1 LGCFAEIKFLTP
13 IAMFKKR
20 IVLVD
25 PDVKFLTVA
34 SSMIELSE
42 KFVFVNSYQS
52 CEEAIAHLSK
62 DLPDII
68 LMEADFPGMK
78 GTDAILTIK
87 SSRPMIEIIIIT
99 NYIDDDIIF
108 DGLSCGATGY
118 LLKSNC
124 VSNLRS
130 HLEMHSRGESAID
143 PIVARR
149 LVGRIHTN
157 RFSPLTFRET
167 EVMKRIAH
175 GKSYTA
181 IAKELG
187 ISSET
192 SKTHIKNI
200 YRKLKVN
207 SKSQAVTKAISDKL
221 IQVGI

>member
-1 LGCFAEIKFLTP
+1 
-13 IAMFKKR
+13 MFKKR
-20 IVLVD
+20 IVLID
-25 PDVKFLTVA
+25 SDVKFLTVA
-34 SSMIELSE
+34 SSMVELSE
-42 KFVFVNSYQS
+42 KFVFVNSYLS
-52 CEEAIAHLSK
+52 CEEAIAHLPK

-68 LMEADFPGMK
+68 AMEVDFPTMK
-78 GTDAILTIK
+78 GTSAVLAIKALY
-87 SSRPMIEIIIIT
+87 PMVEIIIIT

-108 DGLSCGATGY
+108 DVLSSGATGY
-118 LLKSNC
+118 LLKSHC
-124 VSNLRS
+124 VVDLRS
-130 HLEMHSRGESAID
+130 QLEIHSRGESAID

-149 LVGRIHTN
+149 LVSRIHTN

-167 EVMKRIAH
+167 EVMKRMAH

-221 IQVGI
+221 IHVGM

>member
-1 LGCFAEIKFLTP
+1 LSPTKLLTP
-13 IAMFKKR
+13 IVMFKKR
-20 IVLVD
+20 IVLID
-25 PDVKFLTVA
+25 SDVKFLTVA
-34 SSMIELSE
+34 SSMIELSD
-42 KFVFVNSYQS
+42 KFVLVNTYQS
-52 CEEAIAHLSK
+52 CEEAISRLPK

-68 LMEADFPGMK
+68 LMEADFPSMK
-78 GTDAILTIK
+78 GTTAVLAIKGLY
-87 SSRPMIEIIIIT
+87 PLIEILIIT
-99 NYIDDDIIF
+99 NYIDDDVIF
-108 DGLSCGATGY
+108 EMLSCGATGY
-118 LLKSNC
+118 LLKNNC
-124 VSNLRS
+124 VANLKS

-221 IQVGI
+221 IHVGI